1 MLVLKLAYN
10 DELDF
15 VGELQDLREL
25 LKKKNILIGLVESI
39 EDTTHIIKI
48 ICEEEH
54 YNEKVKDIINLY
66 VSNILYKIVI
76 ENYREK
82 EMLEFLTENYFFLKQ
97 DEIFEIED
105 DIVKVLECEG
115 GVKDGNSIY
124 YLNKMNGIIE
134 EIKDC
139 IKEKQEININGFIT
153 FRMKKLRGDI
163 EKIIQKVVENYIVE
177 KEYKEFVKLL
187 KYFVDIQDYKIE
199 LIDIFIEDN
208 GDYRVTDNYETDLL
222 KTFKEEFS
230 DCKKMS
236 DVSTEDILISGL
248 ITNTPKKIII
258 HNKENSINREFLETL
273 NSVFGDR
280 VEYCNRCMKCENKKI
295 IIKSIDTL

>member
-115 GVKDGNSIY
+115 GVKDGNSIS
-124 YLNKMNGIIE
+124 
-134 EIKDC
+134 
-139 IKEKQEININGFIT
+139 NISSCF
-153 FRMKKLRGDI
+153 KK
-163 EKIIQKVVENYIVE
+163 K
-177 KEYKEFVKLL
+177 
-187 KYFVDIQDYKIE
+187 
-199 LIDIFIEDN
+199 
-208 GDYRVTDNYETDLL
+208 
-222 KTFKEEFS
+222 
-230 DCKKMS
+230 
-236 DVSTEDILISGL
+236 
-248 ITNTPKKIII
+248 
-258 HNKENSINREFLETL
+258 
-273 NSVFGDR
+273 
-280 VEYCNRCMKCENKKI
+280 
-295 IIKSIDTL
+295 

>member
-15 VGELQDLREL
+15 VSELQDLREL
-25 LKKKNILIGLVESI
+25 LKKKGIIIGLVESI
-39 EDTTHIIKI
+39 EDTTHIVKI
-48 ICEEEH
+48 ICEEEY

-76 ENYREK
+76 DNYRKK

-97 DEIFEIED
+97 DEILEIED
-105 DIVKVLECEG
+105 AVIKVLQCENG
-115 GVKDGNSIY
+115 LKDGNSIY

-134 EIKDC
+134 EIKEC

-187 KYFVDIQDYKIE
+187 KYFVDIQDCKIE
-199 LIDIFIEDN
+199 LIDILIEEDGNYTVKDN
-208 GDYRVTDNYETDLL
+208 KGTDLL
-222 KTFKEEFS
+222 KIFKEEFS
-230 DCKKMS
+230 ECGKMS

-248 ITNTPKKIII
+248 ITNTPKKIIV
-258 HNKENSINREFLETL
+258 HNKKNSTNGEFLDTI
-273 NSVFGDR
+273 NSVFGER
-280 VEYCNRCMKCENKKI
+280 VEYCEGCIKCENKKI